1 MQDFFCRLRINC
13 RTCLRNGSL
22 TCCPLVI
29 ATKYVK
35 PPRLSKTKKAKGGK
49 GQAQKTQSSPKKS
62 EAKNSAPK
70 KSQAKPAPDSFFAF
84 GGKGDSDSDSEDE
97 AVPKQGNGQDQF
109 SLGAALHDE
118 VDDEEDV
125 GNGGITANWDLSK
138 TATPSAAKNDDE
150 DDLWGAARENAAANK
165 ARDDARKAL
174 EEKILAEA
182 EIAKNQRLADAAARG
197 EEIRAQREEENEE
210 KARLEEQQR
219 QEAEDAA
226 MAAREAQRAEIS
238 GIKQTVDLDEQR
250 DIMKQYEQSFLDEEN
265 GGGASPSSDFGF

>member
-1 MQDFFCRLRINC
+1 MLSSSCLLRLI
-13 RTCLRNGSL
+13 LQQ
-22 TCCPLVI
+22 
-29 ATKYVK
+29 KYVK
-35 PPRLSKTKKAKGGK
+35 PVKQSKAKKTKGGK
-49 GQAQKTQSSPKKS
+49 EQARKSQTSPKTTQAKNSVPKKTQS
-62 EAKNSAPK
+62 
-70 KSQAKPAPDSFFAF
+70 KPGPDSFFAF

-97 AVPKQGNGQDQF
+97 AISKQGKAEDQF

-125 GNGGITANWDLSK
+125 GNGGIAANWDLTK
-138 TATPSAAKNDDE
+138 TATPSAAKKDDE
-150 DDLWGAARENAAANK
+150 DDLWGETRKIAAANK
-165 ARDDARKAL
+165 ARDDARRAL

-182 EIAKNQRLADAAARG
+182 ELAKSQRLADAAQRG

-226 MAAREAQRAEIS
+226 VKAREAQRAETS
-238 GIKQTVDLDEQR
+238 GIKRTVYLDEQN
-250 DIMKQYEQSFLDEEN
+250 DIMKQYEQSFLDKEN

>member
-1 MQDFFCRLRINC
+1 
-13 RTCLRNGSL
+13 
-22 TCCPLVI
+22 
-29 ATKYVK
+29 VK
-35 PPRLSKTKKAKGGK
+35 PVKRSKTKKSKGGK
-49 GQAQKTQSSPKKS
+49 GQAQKPQSSPQKSEVKKS
-62 EAKNSAPK
+62 APT
-70 KSQAKPAPDSFFAF
+70 KSESKPAPDSFFAY
-84 GGKGDSDSDSEDE
+84 GGRGDSDSDSEDE
-97 AVPKQGNGQDQF
+97 AMTTQGKGHDQF

-125 GNGGITANWDLSK
+125 GNGGMAANWNLSK
-138 TATPSAAKNDDE
+138 TTTPSAAKNDDD

-219 QEAEDAA
+219 QETEDAA
-226 MAAREAQRAEIS
+226 IAAREAQRAEIS

-250 DIMKQYEQSFLDEEN
+250 DIMKQYEQSFLDENN